1 MTIHD
6 RVQELMMSLAVDEIS
21 STDRELAEHHLT
33 SCARCRA
40 ELDSFTALVP
50 LLSQLEGPG
59 PAHRPRRGRPSRA
72 VERQRRRR
80 RRTWAGAA
88 TALLAVALLVSF
100 LVIDRPTTEPRAE
113 VRLTA
118 NGAFSDGI
126 VRFEE
131 LDDGVIVQLRL
142 SGLSELPPGGMY
154 EAWLEVT
161 AGGVMSLGSF
171 SPNGTGEVSVTLHG
185 AGHLADFGELI
196 VTIEPDMADPALNGR
211 PVVETDLPGR

>member
-21 STDRELAEHHLT
+21 SADRELAEHHLA
-33 SCARCRA
+33 SCPACRA

-50 LLSQLEGPG
+50 LLSRLEEPGPG
-59 PAHRPRRGRPSRA
+59 RRPAPGGSPRA
-72 VERQRRRR
+72 VERPRRRHR
-80 RRTWAGAA
+80 RALVGVAA
-88 TALLAVALLVSF
+88 ALLAAALLVSF
-100 LVIDRPTTEPRAE
+100 LVIDRPATDHRAE

-118 NGAFSDGI
+118 NGTFRDGV

-131 LDDGVIVQLRL
+131 LDDGVIVHLRL
-142 SGLSELPPGGMY
+142 SGLRDLPPGGMY

-161 AGGVMSLGSF
+161 AGGVMSVGSF
-171 SPNGTGEVSVTLHG
+171 SPNRAGNVSVTLHG

-196 VTIEPDMADPALNGR
+196 VTVEPDMADPDLNGR
-211 PVVETDLPGR
+211 AVVETDLPGR